1 MILHT
6 LASNRLENSH
16 EVLLRGRQDIASFL
30 LLPSFLS
37 WHFWLWKV
45 VEVLQG
51 AVKQLVQ
58 LSILGSHLAQVV
70 RGSESN
76 LINLLSLSP
85 QAPSGQVG
93 RLVLSWVP
101 ALPRHFCYVGPCRP
115 PCTQNYI
122 RPGCE
127 ISSSYTR
134 GAPLPFHVPVVR
146 KMARVTVTQRA
157 RPEDRDALFTGG
169 RPRRQTTCF
178 PTVFLK
184 NDFYAGLQWNDPKTA
199 DVNLLLQDLSVVG
212 THRVR
217 PTISLTLLDSCLG
230 LHNILCCYASK
241 ISL

>member
-16 EVLLRGRQDIASFL
+16 EVLLRGRQDIASFF

-134 GAPLPFHVPVVR
+134 GGGPLPFHVSVVR

-169 RPRRQTTCF
+169 PPPSNNMFSDSF
-178 PTVFLK
+178 PQK
-184 NDFYAGLQWNDPKTA
+184 
-199 DVNLLLQDLSVVG
+199 
-212 THRVR
+212 R
-217 PTISLTLLDSCLG
+217 
-230 LHNILCCYASK
+230 ILCRVAVERSENCGREPAATRPQRGWDSPGEAND
-241 ISL
+241 

>member
-85 QAPSGQVG
+85 QAPSRQVG

-134 GAPLPFHVPVVR
+134 GGGPLALPRPSGEEDGEGDSHAESQAGGQGRSLHRWAPPLKQHVFRQFSSKTNSMQGCSGTIR
-146 KMARVTVTQRA
+146 KLRTLTCCCKTSAWLG
-157 RPEDRDALFTGG
+157 PTG
-169 RPRRQTTCF
+169 
-178 PTVFLK
+178 
-184 NDFYAGLQWNDPKTA
+184 
-199 DVNLLLQDLSVVG
+199 
-212 THRVR
+212 
-217 PTISLTLLDSCLG
+217 
-230 LHNILCCYASK
+230 
-241 ISL
+241 

>member
-16 EVLLRGRQDIASFL
+16 EVLLRGRQDIASFF

-58 LSILGSHLAQVV
+58 LSILGSHLEQMV

-85 QAPSGQVG
+85 QAPSRQVG

-134 GAPLPFHVPVVR
+134 GGPPSLALPHPSGEEDGQGDSHAESQAGGQGRSLHRGAPAVKQHV
-146 KMARVTVTQRA
+146 
-157 RPEDRDALFTGG
+157 F
-169 RPRRQTTCF
+169 RQF
-178 PTVFLK
+178 SS
-184 NDFYAGLQWNDPKTA
+184 KT
-199 DVNLLLQDLSVVG
+199 NSVQVCSG
-212 THRVR
+212 TIQKLR
-217 PTISLTLLDSCLG
+217 T
-230 LHNILCCYASK
+230 
-241 ISL
+241 

>member
-16 EVLLRGRQDIASFL
+16 EVLLRGRQDIASFF

-58 LSILGSHLAQVV
+58 LSILGSHLEQMV

-85 QAPSGQVG
+85 QAPSRQVG

-134 GAPLPFHVPVVR
+134 GGGPLPCPS
-146 KMARVTVTQRA
+146 T
-157 RPEDRDALFTGG
+157 
-169 RPRRQTTCF
+169 
-178 PTVFLK
+178 
-184 NDFYAGLQWNDPKTA
+184 
-199 DVNLLLQDLSVVG
+199 
-212 THRVR
+212 
-217 PTISLTLLDSCLG
+217 
-230 LHNILCCYASK
+230 SK
-241 ISL
+241 W

>member
-16 EVLLRGRQDIASFL
+16 EVLLRGRQDIASFF

-169 RPRRQTTCF
+169 PPPSNNMFSDSF
-178 PTVFLK
+178 PQK
-184 NDFYAGLQWNDPKTA
+184 
-199 DVNLLLQDLSVVG
+199 
-212 THRVR
+212 R
-217 PTISLTLLDSCLG
+217 
-230 LHNILCCYASK
+230 ILCRVAVERSENCGREPAATRPQRGWDSPGEAED
-241 ISL
+241 

>member
-16 EVLLRGRQDIASFL
+16 EVLLRGRQDIASFF

-58 LSILGSHLAQVV
+58 LSILGSHLEQVV

-85 QAPSGQVG
+85 QAPSRQVG

-134 GAPLPFHVPVVR
+134 GGAPCPLAPCPSGEEDGQGDSHAESQAGGQGCSLHRWAPAVKQHVFRQFSSKTNSMQGCSGTIR
-146 KMARVTVTQRA
+146 KLRT
-157 RPEDRDALFTGG
+157 
-169 RPRRQTTCF
+169 
-178 PTVFLK
+178 
-184 NDFYAGLQWNDPKTA
+184 
-199 DVNLLLQDLSVVG
+199 
-212 THRVR
+212 
-217 PTISLTLLDSCLG
+217 
-230 LHNILCCYASK
+230 
-241 ISL
+241 

>member
-85 QAPSGQVG
+85 QAPSRQVG

-134 GAPLPFHVPVVR
+134 GAPLPFHVSVVR

-169 RPRRQTTCF
+169 RLPSNNMFSDSF
-178 PTVFLK
+178 PQK
-184 NDFYAGLQWNDPKTA
+184 
-199 DVNLLLQDLSVVG
+199 
-212 THRVR
+212 R
-217 PTISLTLLDSCLG
+217 
-230 LHNILCCYASK
+230 ILCRVAVERSENCGREPAATRPQRGWDSPGEA
-241 ISL
+241 

>member
-169 RPRRQTTCF
+169 PPPSNNMFSDSFPQKRTLCRLAVERSENCGREPSATRPQRGWD
-178 PTVFLK
+178 PPGEA
-184 NDFYAGLQWNDPKTA
+184 ND
-199 DVNLLLQDLSVVG
+199 
-212 THRVR
+212 
-217 PTISLTLLDSCLG
+217 
-230 LHNILCCYASK
+230 
-241 ISL
+241 

>member
-134 GAPLPFHVPVVR
+134 GGGPLALPRPSGEEDGQGDSHAESQAGGQGRSLHRWAPPPSNNMFSNSFPQKRLLC
-146 KMARVTVTQRA
+146 RVAVERSENCGCKPAATRPQR
-157 RPEDRDALFTGG
+157 G
-169 RPRRQTTCF
+169 
-178 PTVFLK
+178 
-184 NDFYAGLQWNDPKTA
+184 W
-199 DVNLLLQDLSVVG
+199 
-212 THRVR
+212 
-217 PTISLTLLDSCLG
+217 DSPG
-230 LHNILCCYASK
+230 EA
-241 ISL
+241 

>member
-16 EVLLRGRQDIASFL
+16 EVLLRGRQDIASFF

-85 QAPSGQVG
+85 QAP
-93 RLVLSWVP
+93 
-101 ALPRHFCYVGPCRP
+101 CK
-115 PCTQNYI
+115 
-122 RPGCE
+122 
-127 ISSSYTR
+127 
-134 GAPLPFHVPVVR
+134 VR
-146 KMARVTVTQRA
+146 
-157 RPEDRDALFTGG
+157 
-169 RPRRQTTCF
+169 
-178 PTVFLK
+178 
-184 NDFYAGLQWNDPKTA
+184 DP
-199 DVNLLLQDLSVVG
+199 
-212 THRVR
+212 
-217 PTISLTLLDSCLG
+217 
-230 LHNILCCYASK
+230 
-241 ISL
+241 

>member
-85 QAPSGQVG
+85 QAPSRQVG

-134 GAPLPFHVPVVR
+134 GAPLPFLVPVVR

-157 RPEDRDALFTGG
+157 RPEDRDALFTGAPPPSNNMFSNSFPQKRTLCRVAVERSENCG
-169 RPRRQTTCF
+169 RKPAATRPQRGWD
-178 PTVFLK
+178 PPGEA
-184 NDFYAGLQWNDPKTA
+184 ND
-199 DVNLLLQDLSVVG
+199 
-212 THRVR
+212 
-217 PTISLTLLDSCLG
+217 
-230 LHNILCCYASK
+230 
-241 ISL
+241 